1 MHRRDFL
8 LLRTE
13 GTTRVLE
20 LSCERLYMRYL
31 DAVATAGQG
40 GARADSWDG
49 DPWEGERPAVVDAP
63 TPAELFR
70 DVDHRLQDAHVL
82 RVLGRSWLV
91 GDELKQ
97 RVDQLLDSFR
107 ARGGR
112 VEFSGAAPGAETR
125 LL

>member
-1 MHRRDFL
+1 MQRRDFL

-31 DAVATAGQG
+31 DAVATAGQP

-49 DPWEGERPAVVDAP
+49 DPWEGEPPAVVDAP

-70 DVDHRLQDAHVL
+70 DVDHRLRDADVL

-91 GDELKQ
+91 GDELTR
-97 RVDQLLDSFR
+97 RVDRLLDSFR

-112 VEFSGAAPGAETR
+112 VEFSGPTTPPNG
-125 LL
+125 